1 MNKFLNIECECF
13 GSIFFFKFYYGIVIL
28 LNFNVGSVGYI
39 IVIFGNRRI
48 FFLWGNIDCIFFCF
62 CEGIGI
68 NIVVNGFI
76 SDVVIFE
83 FYSWIE
89 VFLNLYIF

>member
-28 LNFNVGSVGYI
+28 LNFNVSSVGYI
-39 IVIFGNRRI
+39 IVIFYNRGI
-48 FFLWGNIDCIFFCF
+48 FFLRRNIDCILFGF
-62 CEGIGI
+62 CEGIGV

-83 FYSWIE
+83 FYGWIE
-89 VFLNLYIF
+89 VFLNFYIF